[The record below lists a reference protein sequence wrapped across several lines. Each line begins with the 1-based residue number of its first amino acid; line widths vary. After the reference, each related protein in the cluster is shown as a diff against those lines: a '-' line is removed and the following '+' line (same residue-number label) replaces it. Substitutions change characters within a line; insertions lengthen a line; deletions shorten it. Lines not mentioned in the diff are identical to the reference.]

1 MEQEFYSLLTFRGLE
16 KQAASVID
24 GTPIV
29 LRSIA
34 LGDAEYDPIGYET
47 SLRNELYRKQL
58 NRISLDIT
66 DPNKVIIEA
75 IITGEVGGFW
85 IREVG
90 IFDAD
95 GELFA
100 IGKYPATY
108 KPTTEEGAV
117 KDLCVRMI
125 LKFSNASNVSL
136 IYNGGMG
143 GTGSTAG
150 NFLSYTDYG
159 HIQMEV
165 PFSTENR
172 PTFEYDFAAGDF
184 TYDYGNLRD

>member
-1 MEQEFYSLLTFRGLE
+1 MEQEFYSLLTARGLE
-16 KQAASVID
+16 KQAMALTNGAQIS
-24 GTPIV
+24 

-34 LGDAEYDPIGYET
+34 LGDAEYDPDGRENA
-47 SLRNELYRKQL
+47 LRSEVYRTTL
-58 NRISLDIT
+58 TRVALDTT
-66 DPNKVIIEA
+66 DQNKVIAEA
-75 IITGEVGGFW
+75 IIKGDAGGFW

-108 KPTTEEGAV
+108 KPVIEEGAV

-125 LKFSNASNVSL
+125 LKFANASNVSL

-143 GTGSTAG
+143 GTGSTIG
-150 NFLSYTDYG
+150 TFLSFTDYG
-159 HIQMEV
+159 GVVEEV
-165 PFSTENR
+165 PFSTEDR
-172 PTFEYDFAAGDF
+172 PVFEYDFAVGDYS
-184 TYDYGNLRD
+184 YDYGTLKD